1 MSAPKLLIP
10 LAYLNEACFLS
21 NNIDEKE
28 FKMVLK
34 LAQEDLKD
42 ILGAEFYEEIE
53 TQYAPS
59 GDTLTTANATLYEDY
74 LKDFLAWDTYHRYLG
89 FSQSKSTPT
98 GEREFLD
105 DNSTILADVKLY
117 SKEKN
122 VKSMVTRYQNRIVN
136 YLELEQ
142 SKDSTAFPLYKG
154 CKRGTFG
161 WGISGIERNSYE
173 DKIFSVNRAVTGN
186 E

>member
-10 LAYLNEACFLS
+10 LAFLNEACFLS
-21 NNIDEKE
+21 QNIDEKE

-34 LAQEDLKD
+34 IAQEDLKD
-42 ILGAEFYEEIE
+42 ILGAEFYEQIE

-59 GDTLTTANATLYEDY
+59 NDTLSAANATLYEDY
-74 LKDFLAWDTYHRYLG
+74 LKDFLAWSTYLRYLG

-98 GEREFLD
+98 GEREFTD
-105 DNSTILADVKLY
+105 ENSTILADVKLY

-122 VKSMVTRYQNRIVN
+122 VKAMVTRYQNRIVN
-136 YLELEQ
+136 YLENEQ
-142 SKDSTAFPLYKG
+142 AKDSTAFPLWKG
-154 CKRGTFG
+154 CKGGTFG
-161 WGISGIERNSYE
+161 WGISGIERDSYA
-173 DKIFSVNRAVTGN
+173 DKIFSINKAVTGN